1 MAKAHVIDI
10 DIQTHD
16 KTSQGLRSAEK
27 NLKNFDRTV
36 DRTTARLKKM
46 AASEYNVVIRA
57 IDRVTPEG
65 SKIRGALRSITGKG
79 YNVTIKALDR
89 ASASIKKIHGE
100 LKSLTSRVW
109 SATVNVRQN
118 MAGKANAA
126 LQSMTGF
133 SAQMLAGAGIGYGIY
148 DTVQTYKSFEKQMSA
163 VGAISGATGA
173 ELQKLTDKAME
184 MGGTT
189 VFSATESAKAFE
201 YMAMAGWKTE
211 DMVNG
216 VEGIIKLAAA
226 SGEDLGRVSDIVTDA
241 LTAFGLQA
249 SDSAKFADVLAQT
262 ASNANTNVGLLGYS
276 FKYVAPL
283 AGSLKY
289 SIEDVNLAL
298 GLMANAGLKGEQS
311 GSQLRNIIAKMISPT
326 KEGAAWIERLGINV
340 KNADG
345 TMKPFKEVLDQLRKG
360 FAGLTDAE
368 KAQAAADMV
377 GLESM
382 AGLQSIVN
390 ATADDY
396 NKLAGAIDNATGA
409 ADRQSK
415 AKLDNLAGDIT
426 LLGSAWETF
435 QLKLMTG
442 TGSGNFL
449 RDFVQGL
456 TKDIEKL
463 TKYLE
468 DGLDISDIGR
478 IVLDVIKQLK
488 DEFLK
493 LDGVGS
499 ILAGGALA
507 AGLYKIAGLS
517 KDAID
522 AVTDV
527 YGKMKEAGGGGD
539 IPNIPSPK
547 DMAISANTVIVNAKN
562 MVEGGP
568 DYYPPGVDVGSGGS
582 GEGGKGGKGGKA
594 GAGGAAKGA
603 ETAATKGGSKGA
615 LAKLGKFGSK
625 YGGGILAGVMAAGFG
640 AYDVY
645 STKEANAAQE
655 AQMSDA
661 VKKAQEQ
668 YDFHK
673 ANGMDMTEVE
683 QNLAEAKQAEYDQ
696 QVANRASEN
705 GAVGGAIGSTVG
717 GIAGGIVGTMVGG
730 PVGTM
735 IGGMLGSLLGDFIG
749 SAIGENFDAIYG
761 TIVETIDSI
770 GNTIGEAFDS
780 VYNSIAETFNSVY
793 ETVTGTIDEIGNA
806 IGNEIDYVCG
816 VFDEVSTAVWD
827 VINTVIGLFVMAAGL
842 YYDVFVQP
850 WVDAF
855 NAAWECLVEIFTPV
869 AAWFEESVWTPLCD
883 RVNDVYETLSEYF
896 QMAWDYICS
905 LFSSTSSWF
914 EESVWTPLCDEVAAL
929 YETMTGYFQ
938 SAWDYVCSLWGQLT
952 GWFESTIWSPL
963 CDRAN
968 SVYET
973 IKAAFENAVNA
984 VKNAWNGVVAWF
996 EENVIN
1002 PLKEK
1007 FGGIGDLLDKARNI
1021 GASITGKGSGSETQ
1035 RAGGGFVFSPQ
1046 HTLIGE
1052 NGPEVVIP
1060 LGAGARDRAFD
1071 LFERTATMLGIN
1083 DAPKWLTSDDTLVP
1097 NTNTLGTDNMASM
1110 SISVDIG
1117 GIAPSFVINSDGNA
1131 DTASIMSQI
1140 NENMSI
1146 IADRVAAKIAEHVGA
1161 IRNNQPLRA

>member
-27 NLKNFDRTV
+27 NLKNFDRSI

-46 AASEYNVVIRA
+46 ASTEYDVVIRA

-65 SKIRGALRSITGKG
+65 SKIRSTLRSITGKG

-100 LKSLTSRVW
+100 LRSLTSRVW

-118 MAGKANAA
+118 IAGKANGM

-148 DTVQTYKSFEKQMSA
+148 DTVQTFKSFEKQMSA
-163 VGAISGATGA
+163 VGAISGASGA

-184 MGGTT
+184 MGQRT

-211 DMVNG
+211 DMISG
-216 VEGIIKLAAA
+216 VEGIINLAAA
-226 SGEDLGRVSDIVTDA
+226 SGEDLGRVADIVTDA

-262 ASNANTNVGLLGYS
+262 ASNANTNVGMLGYS

-298 GLMANAGLKGEQS
+298 GMMANAGLKGEQS
-311 GSQLRNIIAKMISPT
+311 GSQLRNIIAKLISPT
-326 KEGAAWIERLGINV
+326 KDGAAWIERLGIV
-340 KNADG
+340 TKNADG
-345 TMKPFKEVLDQLRKG
+345 TMKPFREVIDQLRKG

-382 AGLQSIVN
+382 AGLQAIVN
-390 ATADDY
+390 TTAQDY
-396 NKLAGAIDNATGA
+396 DKLAGAIDNATGA
-409 ADRQSK
+409 AERQSK

-442 TGSGNFL
+442 TGGGNFL

-463 TKYLE
+463 TGYLE
-468 DGLDISDIGR
+468 DGLDFSDIGR
-478 IVLDVIKQLK
+478 IALDILKQLK
-488 DEFLK
+488 DKFLE

-499 ILAGGALA
+499 LLAGGALA
-507 AGLYKIAGLS
+507 AGLYKIASLS
-517 KDAID
+517 KDAVD
-522 AVTDV
+522 SVGDV
-527 YGKMKEAGGGGD
+527 FKKMAEKGSGSGLPD
-539 IPNIPSPK
+539 IPSPK
-547 DMAISANTVIVNAKN
+547 DMAIHANTVIVNAKN

-568 DYYPPGVDVGSGGS
+568 MGVPDVVPDAGGGGS
-582 GEGGKGGKGGKA
+582 EKGKGSKGGKPGTGSA
-594 GAGGAAKGA
+594 P
-603 ETAATKGGSKGA
+603 TKGGSKGA
-615 LAKLGKFGSK
+615 LGKLIRFGSK
-625 YGGGILAGVMAAGFG
+625 YGGGILAGVLSAGFG
-640 AYDVY
+640 AYDVF
-645 STKEANAAQE
+645 STKEANAAE
-655 AQMSDA
+655 TANREDA

-683 QNLAEAKQAEYDQ
+683 ANLAEAKQLEWEQ
-696 QVANRASEN
+696 KVANRASEN

-717 GIAGGIVGTMVGG
+717 GIAGGVIGTMVGG

-735 IGGMLGSLLGDFIG
+735 IGGMVGSMAGDFIG

-761 TIVETIDSI
+761 AVVGTMDDI
-770 GNTIGEAFDS
+770 GSAISNEYDYICSVFGGLVDDFNAWFDP
-780 VYNSIAETFNSVY
+780 IADT
-793 ETVTGTIDEIGNA
+793 
-806 IGNEIDYVCG
+806 C
-816 VFDEVSTAVWD
+816 WD
-827 VINTVIGLFVMAAGL
+827 VINTIIGFFVMAGEAL
-842 YYDVFVQP
+842 YDVLIQP
-850 WVDAF
+850 WIDNF
-855 NAAWECLVEIFTPV
+855 NAVWQFLVELFTP
-869 AAWFEESVWTPLCD
+869 ASSWFDENVWTPLCD
-883 RVNDVYETLSEYF
+883 AVTAVYEFYASMF
-896 QMAWDYICS
+896 QAAWD
-905 LFSSTSSWF
+905 F
-914 EESVWTPLCDEVAAL
+914 
-929 YETMTGYFQ
+929 
-938 SAWDYVCSLWGQLT
+938 VCELWGQLT
-952 GWFESTIWSPL
+952 GWFESTIWTPL
-963 CDRAN
+963 CDRVN
-968 SVYET
+968 SVYES
-973 IKAAFENAVNA
+973 IKSAFENAVNA
-984 VKNAWNGVVAWF
+984 AKNAWNGIANWF

-1002 PLKEK
+1002 PIKNK
-1007 FGGIGDLLDKARNI
+1007 FSGLGDLIDKARNI
-1021 GASITGKGSGSETQ
+1021 GANITGKGSGSETQ

-1071 LFERTATMLGIN
+1071 LLDRTATMLGIN
-1083 DAPKWLTSDDTLVP
+1083 DAPKWSTSEDTLVP
-1097 NTNTLGTDNMASM
+1097 NTNTLGTDNLASM
-1110 SISVDIG
+1110 SVTVDIG
-1117 GIAPSFVINSDGNA
+1117 GIAPSFVISTEGNA
-1131 DTASIMSQI
+1131 DTASIMAQI
-1140 NENMSI
+1140 NENMNV
-1146 IADRVAAKIAEHVGA
+1146 IADKVAAKIAEQVGA
-1161 IRNNQPLRA
+1161 IRSNQPLRA